1 MRLITR
7 SDFDGLACATLLEE
21 IGVVDD
27 YLFVHPKDV
36 QDGKVVA
43 GQGDVVANVPYI
55 PGCGMWFDHH
65 SSEEERLAT
74 IGALPVEGAAYRAP
88 SCARV
93 IYDHFGGGTRFW
105 MFDESG
111 LMDAVDRSDSGNLT
125 REEILHPQGW
135 MLLSFVMDPRT
146 GLGRYKDYR
155 ISNIALMREMIGFC
169 RTLSIEAILAHPDVV
184 ERVTRYSA
192 QEAEYE
198 TMLRTRARLEG
209 NVLLL
214 DLREQEEIL
223 SGNRFVEYAL
233 FPEQNVSV
241 RLLWG
246 RERQNVVCTVGHSV
260 LNRTC
265 NTDIGS
271 LLLKYGGGGHRQVGT
286 CQLDAVLAEQAVQ
299 EILAVLRE
307 QG

>member
-93 IYDHFGGGTRFW
+93 IYDHFGGATSFW

-198 TMLRTRARLEG
+198 AMLRTRARLEG
-209 NVLLL
+209 NVLVL
-214 DLREQEEIL
+214 DLRGQEEIL

-271 LLLKYGGGGHRQVGT
+271 LLLRYGGGGHRQVGT
-286 CQLDAVLAEQAVQ
+286 CQLDAVLAEQAVE

>member
-93 IYDHFGGGTRFW
+93 IYDHFGGSTRFW

-169 RTLSIEAILAHPDVV
+169 RTLSIEAILAQPDVV

-198 TMLRTRARLEG
+198 TMLRTRARLDG

>member
-7 SDFDGLACATLLEE
+7 SDFDGLACAALLEE
-21 IGVVDD
+21 IGIVDD

-36 QDGKVVA
+36 QDGKVTA
-43 GQGDVVANVPYI
+43 TSNDVVANVPYI

-65 SSEEERLAT
+65 SSEEERLAQ
-74 IGALPVEGAAYRAP
+74 GGPLVVEGAAYRAP

-93 IYDHFGGGTRFW
+93 IYDHFGGASKFW
-105 MFDESG
+105 TFDESG
-111 LMDAVDRSDSGNLT
+111 LMDAVDRSDSGSLT
-125 REEILHPQGW
+125 LEEILHPKGW
-135 MLLSFVMDPRT
+135 MLLSFVMDART
-146 GLGRYKDYR
+146 GLGRHKDYR

-169 RTLSIEAILAHPDVV
+169 RTLSIEAILAHPDVQ
-184 ERVTRYSA
+184 ERVLRYFE
-192 QEAEYE
+192 QEKAYE
-198 TMLRTRARLEG
+198 EMIKTRARVEG
-209 NVLLL
+209 NVLIL
-214 DLREQEEIL
+214 DLRDQEEIL

-246 RERQNVVCTVGHSV
+246 RDRQNIVCTVGHSI

-265 NTDIGS
+265 GADIGS

-286 CQLDAVLAEQAVQ
+286 CQLDSLLAEQAIQ
-299 EILAVLRE
+299 DILAELKNK
-307 QG
+307 G